1 MRSRRFVRAPQTARA
16 PQTVWPLL
24 AARPLLAVL
33 VLAGVAGCSG
43 TPAPGGSSSATSVSP
58 SSVSPSTAS
67 PSGTQSNPA
76 PTEVPTTLGPDD
88 TTPDPSLPGMT
99 PTPGQGNAELSI
111 TVLQSAEAAPQN
123 YTLACINGSPA
134 AESKHPTANAAC
146 KALKDN
152 PSLLNPA
159 PIKTDQAC
167 TQQYG
172 GPQTAK
178 VTGAVDG
185 VEVSASFSRTDGCQI
200 ALWDAVSAIIGSSGG
215 AA

>member
-1 MRSRRFVRAPQTARA
+1 MRPRHFVRHLQA
-16 PQTVWPLL
+16 V
-24 AARPLLAVL
+24 RPLIAVL
-33 VLAGVAGCSG
+33 ALAGLAGCSG
-43 TPAPGGSSSATSVSP
+43 TPAPGGSSSAAPSP
-58 SSVSPSTAS
+58 SSSVSPSGAS
-67 PSGTQSNPA
+67 PSATQANPT
-76 PTEVPTTLGPDD
+76 PTQVPTTLGPED
-88 TTPDPSLPGMT
+88 TTPDPSLPGTT

-111 TVLQSAEAAPQN
+111 IVLETADAAPQN
-123 YTLACINGSPA
+123 YTLVCINGAPA

-146 KALKDN
+146 TALKNN
-152 PSLLNPA
+152 PSLLDPA

-185 VEVSASFSRTDGCQI
+185 VEVHVSYSRTDGCQI
-200 ALWDAVSAIIGSSGG
+200 ALWDAASAIIGSSGG